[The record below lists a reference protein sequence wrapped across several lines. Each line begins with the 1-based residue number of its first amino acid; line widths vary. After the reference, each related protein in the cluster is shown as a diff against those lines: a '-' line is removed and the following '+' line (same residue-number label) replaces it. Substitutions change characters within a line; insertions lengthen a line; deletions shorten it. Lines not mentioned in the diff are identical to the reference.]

1 MIPHGLAPYAAIF
14 DSCAREELQY
24 RAAALA
30 GLFTQVVFGFLFLM
44 VLLAF
49 YDASDVVS
57 PLSTSETVAYVWLGQ
72 ALFAML
78 PWTVDPR
85 AREAIRTGD
94 VVQELLRPVD
104 TYSVWYARALAWR
117 LIRTSLR
124 FVPMITIAMVGL
136 PLLGLDRYAMPTPSS
151 APALGLAVVAI
162 TLAALLSTALTLL
175 IQVIMI
181 WTVSPDG
188 VLRIVPAL
196 TAFFSGGLVPLPLL
210 PEWMQAFLAV
220 QPLRGVLD
228 TPSRIYSGQLEGVQ
242 AWMALG
248 WSALWIAV
256 IVAIGHVGIRR
267 GMRRM
272 AVAGG

>member
-1 MIPHGLAPYAAIF
+1 MIPRGLAPYAAIF

-24 RAAALA
+24 RAAAVA

-57 PLSTSETVAYVWLGQ
+57 PLSTAETVAYVWLGQ

-117 LIRTSLR
+117 VIRTALR
-124 FVPMITIAMVGL
+124 FVPMVTIAMVGL

-151 APALGLAVVAI
+151 TAALGLAVVAI
-162 TLAALLSTALTLL
+162 TLGALLSTALTLL
-175 IQVIMI
+175 IQVIML

-210 PEWMQAFLAV
+210 PEWMQAFLAI

-228 TPSRIYSGQLEGVQ
+228 TPSRIYSGQLVGVQ
-242 AWMALG
+242 MWTALG
-248 WSALWIAV
+248 WSVLWIAV
-256 IVAIGHVGIRR
+256 IVALGRVGIRR

>member
-1 MIPHGLAPYAAIF
+1 MIPRGLAPYAAIF

-24 RAAALA
+24 RAAAVA

-57 PLSTSETVAYVWLGQ
+57 PLSTAETVAYVWLGQ

-117 LIRTSLR
+117 VIRTALR
-124 FVPMITIAMVGL
+124 FVPMVTIAMVGL

-151 APALGLAVVAI
+151 TAALGLAVAAI
-162 TLAALLSTALTLL
+162 TLGALLSTALTLL
-175 IQVIMI
+175 IQVIML

-210 PEWMQAFLAV
+210 PEWMQAFLAI

-228 TPSRIYSGQLEGVQ
+228 TPSRIYSGQLVGVQ
-242 AWMALG
+242 MWTALG
-248 WSALWIAV
+248 WSVLWIAV
-256 IVAIGHVGIRR
+256 IVALGRVGIRR

>member
-117 LIRTSLR
+117 VIRTALR

-136 PLLGLDRYAMPTPSS
+136 PLLGLDRYAMPTPPS
-151 APALGLAVVAI
+151 APALGLAAVAI
-162 TLAALLSTALTLL
+162 TLGALLSTALTLL
-175 IQVIMI
+175 IQVIML

-228 TPSRIYSGQLEGVQ
+228 TPSRIYSGQLVGVQ
-242 AWMALG
+242 AWTALG
-248 WSALWIAV
+248 WSALWIGV
-256 IVAIGHVGIRR
+256 IVALGRVGIRR

>member
-1 MIPHGLAPYAAIF
+1 MIPPGLAPYAAIF

-24 RAAALA
+24 RAAAVA

-57 PLSTSETVAYVWLGQ
+57 PLSTAETVAYVWLGQ

-117 LIRTSLR
+117 VIRTALR
-124 FVPMITIAMVGL
+124 FVPMVTIAMVGL

-151 APALGLAVVAI
+151 TAALGLAVVAI
-162 TLAALLSTALTLL
+162 TLGALLSTALTLL
-175 IQVIMI
+175 IQVIML

-210 PEWMQAFLAV
+210 PEWMQAFLAI

-228 TPSRIYSGQLEGVQ
+228 TPSRIYSGQLVGVQ
-242 AWMALG
+242 MWTALG
-248 WSALWIAV
+248 WSVLWIAV
-256 IVAIGHVGIRR
+256 IVALGRVGIRR